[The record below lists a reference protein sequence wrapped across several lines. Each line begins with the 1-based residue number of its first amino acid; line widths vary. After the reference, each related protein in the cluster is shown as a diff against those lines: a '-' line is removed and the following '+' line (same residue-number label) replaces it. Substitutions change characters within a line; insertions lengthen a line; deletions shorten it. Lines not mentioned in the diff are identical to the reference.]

1 MPKRLFPVL
10 LLLAVGSTA
19 LAEPL
24 TLRLQGSNTI
34 GATLAPA
41 LVEAWLE
48 NQGVTSLQGVELAP
62 EELRITGRTAGGH
75 AVQVDIHSHGSGT
88 AFSGLAAGAADI
100 GMASRPIKPEE
111 VSALAALGQL
121 DRHDSE
127 YVLGLDGI
135 AVIVHPGNPL
145 QRLDKATIARLFSGE
160 VRDWAEVGGRPGPVH
175 VYARDHKSGT
185 WDTFKSLVLGK
196 VPLVTG
202 AMRYESSEALSDA
215 VANDP
220 YGIGFIGLPYVLRA
234 KALAVSEQGT
244 RAIVPRSFSI
254 ATEDY
259 ALARRLFLYVPE
271 KASGPARAFA
281 DFAVS
286 PAGQALVTRE
296 GFIAQDI
303 LEGEQEHAAQ
313 APAEYVDFTRGARR
327 LSLNFR
333 FREGS
338 AIPDTK
344 AVRDIERLAAYM
356 RRPENT
362 GRRLLLMGFADS
374 NEGIPLHSLELSV
387 HRVDTVADLLIT
399 RGVGPV
405 RVRGYGSA
413 LPVAGNDTPHGRHKN
428 RRVEVWV
435 R

>member
-1 MPKRLFPVL
+1 MPKRFFSVL
-10 LLLAVGSTA
+10 LLLVGSA
-19 LAEPL
+19 AFAEPL

-41 LVEAWLE
+41 LVEAWLGAL
-48 NQGVTSLQGVELAP
+48 GVTDVQRIQLAA
-62 EELRITGRTAGGH
+62 EELRITGRSADGE
-75 AVQVDIHSHGSGT
+75 AVKVDIHAHGSGT
-88 AFSGLAAGAADI
+88 AFGGLAAGTADV
-100 GMASRPIKPEE
+100 GMASRPIKHAE
-111 VSALAALGQL
+111 VLALADLGAL
-121 DRHDSE
+121 DRPGAE
-127 YVLGLDGI
+127 FVLGLDGI
-135 AVIVHPGNPL
+135 AVIVHPSNPISN
-145 QRLDKATIARLFSGE
+145 LDKHSIARLFSGE
-160 VRDWAEVGGRPGPVH
+160 IRDWRELGGLPGAVH

-202 AMRYESSEALSDA
+202 AMRYESSEALSNA
-215 VANDP
+215 VATDP
-220 YGIGFIGLPYVLRA
+220 NGIGFIGLPYVLRA
-234 KALAVSEQGT
+234 KALGVSENNT
-244 RAIVPRSFSI
+244 RPIVPQPFSV

-271 KASGPARAFA
+271 KASAPARAFA
-281 DFAVS
+281 EFAAS

-303 LEGEQEHAAQ
+303 LEGDQEHAAQ
-313 APAEYVDFTRGARR
+313 APAEYVAFTRGARR

-338 AIPDTK
+338 AVPDTK
-344 AVRDIERLAAYM
+344 AVRDIGRLVAYM
-356 RRPENT
+356 KRPEND

-387 HRVDTVADLLIT
+387 HRVDTVADLLVA
-399 RGVGPV
+399 RGVGPL

-413 LPVAGNDTPHGRHKN
+413 LPVAGNDTSHGRHKN